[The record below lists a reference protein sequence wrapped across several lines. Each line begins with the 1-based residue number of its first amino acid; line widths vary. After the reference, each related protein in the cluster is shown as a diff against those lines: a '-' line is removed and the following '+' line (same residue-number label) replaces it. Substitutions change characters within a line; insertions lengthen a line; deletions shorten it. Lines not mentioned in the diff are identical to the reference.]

1 MVSVNL
7 AYWHTYKHAAMKC
20 WSMFT
25 FDFFAPLYHHF
36 YPGNIFF
43 LTGASLPKILAHMHY
58 VRLAYPQLREEVE
71 GLLRGRKLQPAM
83 HVALLDFQ
91 FLCEFAIPTVKN
103 TPTPP
108 TSVSFL
114 VHVLR
119 ITDCPLVTPITKVHS
134 PHNATHV

>member
-7 AYWHTYKHAAMKC
+7 AYWHTYKHTAIKC
-20 WSMFT
+20 WSMFM

-58 VRLAYPQLREEVE
+58 VRLAYPHLREEVE
-71 GLLRGRKLQPAM
+71 NLLRGKKLTPSM

-103 TPTPP
+103 TPP
-108 TSVSFL
+108 
-114 VHVLR
+114 
-119 ITDCPLVTPITKVHS
+119 
-134 PHNATHV
+134 